1 MIPAA
6 PIGPPTYSNQ
16 HLLVSDLL
24 DQQTKEWDL
33 DRIRLHLP
41 QYEEAIRLIIPST
54 LKPLDKQVWLP
65 DVSGSYTTK
74 SGYKRIFEEKKDL
87 TNDQFNWM
95 KTVWKLQTSPKI
107 RHFLWRALHNA
118 LPVGTPLTIRGIT
131 SELKC
136 KRCGELETIS
146 HLLLDCRFAAE
157 VWAKAPLVTPGD
169 RVSTNEPFRD
179 WLSSHVSIGVL
190 PPTGLTS
197 YPLVPWLL
205 WNLWTARNKLIFED
219 KIFQVEDII
228 SKAVVD
234 AREWERTN
242 VKKATKKQMAKHTGK
257 RLPSTPC
264 WTDGAWKE
272 TELAGGMGWIIKNAA
287 GEVLGRGA
295 ASRSH
300 VSSALMAEALAMR
313 EALKKAKELDL
324 QSLQVFSDSQ
334 VLITTL
340 CSGGT

>member
-1 MIPAA
+1 MSHVDVIM
-6 PIGPPTYSNQ
+6 
-16 HLLVSDLL
+16 
-24 DQQTKEWDL
+24 
-33 DRIRLHLP
+33 
-41 QYEEAIRLIIPST
+41 PST
-54 LKPLDKQVWLP
+54 LSMSYINYVIYKKNQCPWL
-65 DVSGSYTTK
+65 
-74 SGYKRIFEEKKDL
+74 
-87 TNDQFNWM
+87 
-95 KTVWKLQTSPKI
+95 
-107 RHFLWRALHNA
+107 
-118 LPVGTPLTIRGIT
+118 
-131 SELKC
+131 
-136 KRCGELETIS
+136 
-146 HLLLDCRFAAE
+146 
-157 VWAKAPLVTPGD
+157 
-169 RVSTNEPFRD
+169 
-179 WLSSHVSIGVL
+179 LSSHVSIGVL

-197 YPLVPWLL
+197 SPLVPWLL

-257 RLPSTPC
+257 RLPSTPSC

-287 GEVLGRGA
+287 GEVLGRAA

-340 CSGGT
+340 CSGGDMNEIAGVLQDIKILATLFCPVLFIFIPRIENSQADTLARSSLSRLLNVI